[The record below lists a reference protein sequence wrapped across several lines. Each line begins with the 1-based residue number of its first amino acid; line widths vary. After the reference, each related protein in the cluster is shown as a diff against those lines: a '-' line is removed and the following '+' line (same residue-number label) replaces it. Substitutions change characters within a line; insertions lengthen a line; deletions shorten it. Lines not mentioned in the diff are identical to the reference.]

1 MGAAAG
7 TGGRLPQGTAGAMKE
22 LQDKQKRRSTR
33 TQRDSLDL
41 ALVDLTGFYRDVL
54 AVQMGASVPLA
65 NDEVGDSLRRIAS
78 TSTAE
83 GTLRRIEAVIACR
96 EALGRNV
103 APLLAVEAM
112 TVALRA
118 G

>member
-1 MGAAAG
+1 
-7 TGGRLPQGTAGAMKE
+7 MKE

-54 AVQMGASVPLA
+54 ALQMGASVPLA
-65 NDEVGDSLRRIAS
+65 NDEVRDSIHRIA
-78 TSTAE
+78 TASSPE
-83 GTLRRIEAVIACR
+83 RTLRRIEAVIACR
-96 EALGRNV
+96 EALDRNV

-112 TVALRA
+112 TAALRA

>member
-1 MGAAAG
+1 
-7 TGGRLPQGTAGAMKE
+7 MKE

-54 AVQMGASVPLA
+54 ALQMGASVPLA
-65 NDEVGDSLRRIAS
+65 NDEVRDSIHRIATSS
-78 TSTAE
+78 TPE
-83 GTLRRIEAVIACR
+83 RTLRRIEAVIACR
-96 EALGRNV
+96 EALDRNV
-103 APLLAVEAM
+103 APSSRSRRWRSPSA
-112 TVALRA
+112 A